1 MLLGSSGAGKTTLMN
16 VIAGREDVSSIR
28 DQILL
33 NGHKATKT
41 VRRLLR
47 ADRHPHGNC
56 NVLQVHC
63 VQRFPSSKQRCTR
76 ELSVDEL
83 IDSTYLERMKRPV
96 GSDEPMAILKRCFH
110 TSQSFRASTHFL
122 SARRMRKLPY
132 EPPMRF
138 RGEPT
143 PRVNTMTSPSP
154 ISSVSSEN
162 SPRNA
167 ASTTQAESSRKSA
180 AIAHTKF
187 YRMEENYGD
196 PFEKRMCR
204 YCTSTFSFKGRT
216 TSAALRHLKLNHPE
230 KLAVDTTSNAT
241 ATERAV
247 HDARSPRG
255 ETDTER
261 VEIIATSSI
270 AEDVIDAADDTA
282 SLPAANERN
291 SALPFTEATAPGPG
305 FTLKRKRDADNEQL
319 STALHASSERGGDEV
334 PTLTASQRAI
344 KHFFQHY
351 ADVLSQPAMRLRFAR
366 HLTHNVPE
374 AEMYNVLDPA
384 TQLEFVREFA
394 RQPGN

>member
-1 MLLGSSGAGKTTLMN
+1 
-16 VIAGREDVSSIR
+16 
-28 DQILL
+28 
-33 NGHKATKT
+33 
-41 VRRLLR
+41 
-47 ADRHPHGNC
+47 
-56 NVLQVHC
+56 
-63 VQRFPSSKQRCTR
+63 
-76 ELSVDEL
+76 
-83 IDSTYLERMKRPV
+83 
-96 GSDEPMAILKRCFH
+96 
-110 TSQSFRASTHFL
+110 
-122 SARRMRKLPY
+122 MRY
-132 EPPMRF
+132 

-154 ISSVSSEN
+154 ISSASSEN

-167 ASTTQAESSRKSA
+167 ARATQAESSRKSA

-187 YRMEENYGD
+187 YRMEENAYGD

-204 YCTSTFSFKGRT
+204 YCTSTFSFKGST

-230 KLAVDTTSNAT
+230 KLAMDTTSNAT

-255 ETDTER
+255 ERDAER
-261 VEIIATSSI
+261 VEIIATSSH
-270 AEDVIDAADDTA
+270 AEDATVADAADITA

-291 SALPFTEATAPGPG
+291 SALPLAEATAHGPG
-305 FTLKRKRDADNEQL
+305 FTLKRKRDADIEQL
-319 STALHASSERGGDEV
+319 STALHASSERGGDEI

-351 ADVLSQPAMRLRFAR
+351 ADVLPQPAMRLRFAR
-366 HLTHNVPE
+366 HLTHNIPE